1 MGNCVEYGLR
11 NWKRK
16 LGELM
21 NKYGAVWHNLE
32 AVVEADTLYQAQQ
45 IAQAQFQAKAGR
57 RKVKGYE
64 ISVLLLELDGK
75 EYVHIP
81 S

>member
-1 MGNCVEYGLR
+1 
-11 NWKRK
+11 
-16 LGELM
+16 M

-32 AVVEADTLYQAQQ
+32 AVVEAETLYQAQQ

-57 RKVKGYE
+57 RKIHGFE
-64 ISVLLLELDGK
+64 IDVLLLELDGK
-75 EYVHIP
+75 EYTHVA